1 MAEAEEVAVVKGD
14 EVEEGAV
21 EVSTS
26 VPTLKINGRSCL
38 PRTKSVCMM
47 GGKSQQRK
55 HKHHK

>member
-1 MAEAEEVAVVKGD
+1 MAKAKEAAVAEVD

-21 EVSTS
+21 EASTL
-26 VPTLKINGRSCL
+26 VLTLKSNGRSCL
-38 PRTKSVCMM
+38 LRTKRVYMM

>member
-1 MAEAEEVAVVKGD
+1 MAEAEVD

-21 EVSTS
+21 EASTL
-26 VPTLKINGRSCL
+26 VLTLKSNGRSCL
-38 PRTKSVCMM
+38 LRTKRVYMM